1 MWKDN
6 VKQKLLF
13 FKGTRLFRVC
23 KNPKL
28 HASLGFFSSLV
39 SEFSL
44 SLRNK
49 QAAGRRRAKIIIMSS
64 SFGATTTTAA
74 DKEEHLTG
82 GNDNNNNKNKSTL
95 FGGKVAIVAATACA
109 TLALAP
115 FCYLQGARSAIAAS
129 HNANILLPLKA
140 ENDGRLTSSSFS
152 SSSSNS
158 HEQRRATDYGIERES
173 KLGEKSSKSVDVKR
187 NNNNNKINNNKRAAT
202 TSFAKKFVEAY
213 EHEKVEHRRRRSSS
227 ESASSS
233 SSSSSSSSKSNL
245 ISALSS
251 SKSKVP
257 IYVIALEDRPEEFEK
272 YEAIRTVF
280 PTAEPTHGIDPL
292 QWPNRIEDAQYAV
305 KGLRSYMQTHKS
317 DPALVDF
324 LKVRQE
330 PFVPSGLSY
339 GKEDDIPP
347 GINWIDQFDNFREHP
362 WLMAIDHRESDG
374 KLTEEEVGR
383 AHHIGCL
390 FAHLYQW
397 QLMLDRGE
405 KKALI
410 FESDAPRIM
419 EAIPF
424 WASEQVAEHA
434 PVDTDILLIRAQHV
448 GEKPPGPLATT
459 FIATNPNDSSEKQ
472 TINIHK
478 YKSAGAGAGLE
489 AYVVSSNF
497 AKKAQAYLARHG
509 ADMIDGYIIKL
520 CQSSYKH
527 AIYERAYYSMYHED
541 MFLEPYDA
549 AHPKPTVFNCYVAST
564 PDKAD

>member
-1 MWKDN
+1 MMWRRGDEEE
-6 VKQKLLF
+6 
-13 FKGTRLFRVC
+13 TRALTHHHHHGGDIESTKKR
-23 KNPKL
+23 
-28 HASLGFFSSLV
+28 
-39 SEFSL
+39 
-44 SLRNK
+44 
-49 QAAGRRRAKIIIMSS
+49 
-64 SFGATTTTAA
+64 TTTT
-74 DKEEHLTG
+74 TTR
-82 GNDNNNNKNKSTL
+82 SSSSSV
-95 FGGKVAIVAATACA
+95 FGGKLAVVAATACA
-109 TLALAP
+109 TFALAP
-115 FCYLQGARSAIAAS
+115 LCYLQGARSTINNGAAT
-129 HNANILLPLKA
+129 NA
-140 ENDGRLTSSSFS
+140 S
-152 SSSSNS
+152 SSSSS
-158 HEQRRATDYGIERES
+158 SVLTEQKPRTRSNDLNERGMLLGARSFDEGRSTGVEYDREKRINLSTEKKASTAT
-173 KLGEKSSKSVDVKR
+173 
-187 NNNNNKINNNKRAAT
+187 
-202 TSFAKKFVEAY
+202 FAKKFVEAY
-213 EHEKVEHRRRRSSS
+213 EHEKVEQRRRSG
-227 ESASSS
+227 EDTSSS
-233 SSSSSSSSKSNL
+233 SSSSSSNKNNNL
-245 ISALSS
+245 ISALGS

-272 YEAIRTVF
+272 YEAIRAVF
-280 PTAEPTHGIDPL
+280 PTAEPTHGVDPL

-305 KGLRSYMQTHKS
+305 KGLRSYMQSHKS

-339 GKEDDIPP
+339 GKDDGISP
-347 GINWIDQFDNFREHP
+347 GINWIDTFDNFREHP
-362 WLMAIDHRESDG
+362 WLMAIDHRGSDG

-397 QLMLDRGE
+397 QLMLDRGV

-424 WASEQVAEHA
+424 WASEQVADHA
-434 PVDTDILLIRAQHV
+434 PVDTDILLIRSQRV
-448 GEKPPGPLATT
+448 GEKPPGPLVST
-459 FIATNPNDSSEKQ
+459 FLATNPHDSSEKQ

-478 YKSAGAGAGLE
+478 YKSAGAGAGFE

-549 AHPKPTVFNCYVAST
+549 QHPKPTVFNCYVASM

>member
-1 MWKDN
+1 MMWRRGDEEE
-6 VKQKLLF
+6 
-13 FKGTRLFRVC
+13 TRALTHHHHHGGDIESTKKR
-23 KNPKL
+23 
-28 HASLGFFSSLV
+28 
-39 SEFSL
+39 
-44 SLRNK
+44 
-49 QAAGRRRAKIIIMSS
+49 
-64 SFGATTTTAA
+64 TTTT
-74 DKEEHLTG
+74 TTR
-82 GNDNNNNKNKSTL
+82 SSSSSV
-95 FGGKVAIVAATACA
+95 FGGKLAVVAATACA
-109 TLALAP
+109 TFALAP
-115 FCYLQGARSAIAAS
+115 LCYLQGARSTINNGAAT
-129 HNANILLPLKA
+129 NA
-140 ENDGRLTSSSFS
+140 S
-152 SSSSNS
+152 SSSSS
-158 HEQRRATDYGIERES
+158 SVLTEQKRTRSNDLDERGMLLGARSFDEGRSTGVEYDREKRINLSTEKKASTAT
-173 KLGEKSSKSVDVKR
+173 
-187 NNNNNKINNNKRAAT
+187 
-202 TSFAKKFVEAY
+202 FAKKFVEAY
-213 EHEKVEHRRRRSSS
+213 EHEKVEQRRRSG
-227 ESASSS
+227 EDTSSS
-233 SSSSSSSSKSNL
+233 SSSSSNKNNNL
-245 ISALSS
+245 ISALGS

-272 YEAIRTVF
+272 YEAIRAVF
-280 PTAEPTHGIDPL
+280 PTAEPTHGVDPL

-305 KGLRSYMQTHKS
+305 KGLRSYMQSHKS

-339 GKEDDIPP
+339 GKDDGISP
-347 GINWIDQFDNFREHP
+347 GINWIDTFDNFREHP
-362 WLMAIDHRESDG
+362 WLMAIDHRGSDG

-397 QLMLDRGE
+397 QLMLDRGV

-424 WASEQVAEHA
+424 WASEQVADHA
-434 PVDTDILLIRAQHV
+434 PVDTDILLIRSQRV
-448 GEKPPGPLATT
+448 GEKPPGPLVST
-459 FIATNPNDSSEKQ
+459 FLATNPHDSSEKQ

-478 YKSAGAGAGLE
+478 YKSAGAGAGFE

-497 AKKAQAYLARHG
+497 AKKAQAYLSRHG

-549 AHPKPTVFNCYVAST
+549 QHPKPTVFNCYVASM

>member
-1 MWKDN
+1 MMWRRGDEEE
-6 VKQKLLF
+6 
-13 FKGTRLFRVC
+13 TRALTHHHHHGGDIESTKKR
-23 KNPKL
+23 
-28 HASLGFFSSLV
+28 
-39 SEFSL
+39 
-44 SLRNK
+44 
-49 QAAGRRRAKIIIMSS
+49 
-64 SFGATTTTAA
+64 TTTT
-74 DKEEHLTG
+74 TTR
-82 GNDNNNNKNKSTL
+82 SSSSSV
-95 FGGKVAIVAATACA
+95 FGGKLAVVAATACA
-109 TLALAP
+109 TFALAP
-115 FCYLQGARSAIAAS
+115 LCYLQGARSTINNGAAT
-129 HNANILLPLKA
+129 NA
-140 ENDGRLTSSSFS
+140 S
-152 SSSSNS
+152 SSSSS
-158 HEQRRATDYGIERES
+158 SVLTEQKRTRSNDLDERGMLLGARSFDEGRSTGVEYDREKRINLSTEKKASTAT
-173 KLGEKSSKSVDVKR
+173 
-187 NNNNNKINNNKRAAT
+187 
-202 TSFAKKFVEAY
+202 FAKKFVEAY
-213 EHEKVEHRRRRSSS
+213 EHEKVEQRRRSG
-227 ESASSS
+227 EDTSSS
-233 SSSSSSSSKSNL
+233 SSSSSSNKNNNL
-245 ISALSS
+245 ISALGS

-272 YEAIRTVF
+272 YEAIRAVF
-280 PTAEPTHGIDPL
+280 PTAEPTHGVDPL

-305 KGLRSYMQTHKS
+305 KGLRSYMQSHKS

-339 GKEDDIPP
+339 GKDDGISP
-347 GINWIDQFDNFREHP
+347 GINWIDTFDNFREHP
-362 WLMAIDHRESDG
+362 WLMAIDHRGSDG

-397 QLMLDRGE
+397 QLMLDRGV

-424 WASEQVAEHA
+424 WASEQVADHA
-434 PVDTDILLIRAQHV
+434 PVDTDILLIRSQRV
-448 GEKPPGPLATT
+448 GEKPPGPLVST
-459 FIATNPNDSSEKQ
+459 FLATNPHDSSEKQ

-478 YKSAGAGAGLE
+478 YKSAGAGAGFE

-497 AKKAQAYLARHG
+497 AKKAQAYLSRHG

-549 AHPKPTVFNCYVAST
+549 QHPKPTVFNCYVASM

>member
-1 MWKDN
+1 MMWRRGDEEE
-6 VKQKLLF
+6 
-13 FKGTRLFRVC
+13 TRALTHHHHHGGDIESTKKR
-23 KNPKL
+23 
-28 HASLGFFSSLV
+28 
-39 SEFSL
+39 
-44 SLRNK
+44 
-49 QAAGRRRAKIIIMSS
+49 
-64 SFGATTTTAA
+64 TTTT
-74 DKEEHLTG
+74 TTR
-82 GNDNNNNKNKSTL
+82 SSSSSV
-95 FGGKVAIVAATACA
+95 FGGKLAVVAATACA
-109 TLALAP
+109 TFALAP
-115 FCYLQGARSAIAAS
+115 LCYLQGARSTINNGAAT
-129 HNANILLPLKA
+129 NA
-140 ENDGRLTSSSFS
+140 S
-152 SSSSNS
+152 SSSSS
-158 HEQRRATDYGIERES
+158 SVLTEQKPRTRSNDLNERGVLLGARSFDEGRSTGVEYDREKRINLSTEKKASTAT
-173 KLGEKSSKSVDVKR
+173 
-187 NNNNNKINNNKRAAT
+187 
-202 TSFAKKFVEAY
+202 FAKKFVEAY
-213 EHEKVEHRRRRSSS
+213 EHEKVEQRRRSG
-227 ESASSS
+227 EDTSSS
-233 SSSSSSSSKSNL
+233 SSSSSSNKNNNL
-245 ISALSS
+245 ISALGS

-272 YEAIRTVF
+272 YEAIRAVF
-280 PTAEPTHGIDPL
+280 PTAEPTHGVDPL

-305 KGLRSYMQTHKS
+305 KGLRSYMQSHKS

-339 GKEDDIPP
+339 GKDDGISP
-347 GINWIDQFDNFREHP
+347 GINWIDTFDNFREHP
-362 WLMAIDHRESDG
+362 WLMAIDHRGSDG

-397 QLMLDRGE
+397 QLMLDRGV

-424 WASEQVAEHA
+424 WASEQVADHA
-434 PVDTDILLIRAQHV
+434 PVDTDILLIRSQRV
-448 GEKPPGPLATT
+448 GEKPPGPLVST
-459 FIATNPNDSSEKQ
+459 FLATNPHDSSEKQ

-478 YKSAGAGAGLE
+478 YKSAGAGAGFE

-549 AHPKPTVFNCYVAST
+549 QHPKPTVFNCYVASM

>member
-1 MWKDN
+1 MMWRRGDEEE
-6 VKQKLLF
+6 
-13 FKGTRLFRVC
+13 TRALTHHHHHGGDIESKKKR
-23 KNPKL
+23 
-28 HASLGFFSSLV
+28 
-39 SEFSL
+39 
-44 SLRNK
+44 
-49 QAAGRRRAKIIIMSS
+49 
-64 SFGATTTTAA
+64 TTTT
-74 DKEEHLTG
+74 TTR
-82 GNDNNNNKNKSTL
+82 SSSSSV
-95 FGGKVAIVAATACA
+95 FGGKLAVVAATACA
-109 TLALAP
+109 TFALAP
-115 FCYLQGARSAIAAS
+115 LCYLQGARSTINNGAAT
-129 HNANILLPLKA
+129 NA
-140 ENDGRLTSSSFS
+140 S
-152 SSSSNS
+152 SSSSS
-158 HEQRRATDYGIERES
+158 SVLTEQKRTRSNDLDERGMLLGARSFDEGRSTGVEYDREKRINLSTEKKASTAT
-173 KLGEKSSKSVDVKR
+173 
-187 NNNNNKINNNKRAAT
+187 
-202 TSFAKKFVEAY
+202 FAKKFVEAY
-213 EHEKVEHRRRRSSS
+213 EHEKVEQRRRSG
-227 ESASSS
+227 EDTSSS
-233 SSSSSSSSKSNL
+233 SSSSNKNNNL
-245 ISALSS
+245 ISALGS

-272 YEAIRTVF
+272 YEAIRAVF
-280 PTAEPTHGIDPL
+280 PTAEPTHGVDPL

-305 KGLRSYMQTHKS
+305 KGLRSYMQSHKS

-339 GKEDDIPP
+339 GKDDGISP
-347 GINWIDQFDNFREHP
+347 GINWIDTFDNFREHP
-362 WLMAIDHRESDG
+362 WLMAIDHRGSDG

-397 QLMLDRGE
+397 QLMLDRGV

-424 WASEQVAEHA
+424 WASEQVADHA
-434 PVDTDILLIRAQHV
+434 PVDTDILLIRSQRV
-448 GEKPPGPLATT
+448 GEKPPGPLVST
-459 FIATNPNDSSEKQ
+459 FLATNPHDSSEKQ

-478 YKSAGAGAGLE
+478 YKSAGAGAGFE

-497 AKKAQAYLARHG
+497 AKKAQAYLSRHG

-549 AHPKPTVFNCYVAST
+549 QHPKPTVFNCYVASM

>member
-1 MWKDN
+1 MMWRRGDEEE
-6 VKQKLLF
+6 
-13 FKGTRLFRVC
+13 TRALTHHHHHGGDIESTKKR
-23 KNPKL
+23 
-28 HASLGFFSSLV
+28 
-39 SEFSL
+39 
-44 SLRNK
+44 
-49 QAAGRRRAKIIIMSS
+49 
-64 SFGATTTTAA
+64 TTTT
-74 DKEEHLTG
+74 TTR
-82 GNDNNNNKNKSTL
+82 SSSSSV
-95 FGGKVAIVAATACA
+95 FGGKLAVVAATACA
-109 TLALAP
+109 TFALAP
-115 FCYLQGARSAIAAS
+115 LCYLQGARSTINNGAAT
-129 HNANILLPLKA
+129 NA
-140 ENDGRLTSSSFS
+140 S
-152 SSSSNS
+152 SSSSS
-158 HEQRRATDYGIERES
+158 SVLTEQKPRTRSNDLNERGVLLGARSFDEGRSTGVEYDREKRINLSTEKKASTAT
-173 KLGEKSSKSVDVKR
+173 
-187 NNNNNKINNNKRAAT
+187 
-202 TSFAKKFVEAY
+202 FAKKFVEAY
-213 EHEKVEHRRRRSSS
+213 EHEKVEQRRRSG
-227 ESASSS
+227 EDTSSS
-233 SSSSSSSSKSNL
+233 SSSSSSSNKNNNL
-245 ISALSS
+245 ISALGS

-272 YEAIRTVF
+272 YEAIRAVF
-280 PTAEPTHGIDPL
+280 PTAEPTHGVDPL

-305 KGLRSYMQTHKS
+305 KGLRSYMQSHKS

-339 GKEDDIPP
+339 GKDDGISP
-347 GINWIDQFDNFREHP
+347 GINWIDTFDNFREHP
-362 WLMAIDHRESDG
+362 WLMAIDHRGSDG

-397 QLMLDRGE
+397 QLMLDRGV

-424 WASEQVAEHA
+424 WASEQVADHA
-434 PVDTDILLIRAQHV
+434 PVDTDILLIRSQRV
-448 GEKPPGPLATT
+448 GEKPPGPLVST
-459 FIATNPNDSSEKQ
+459 FLATNPHDSSEKQ

-478 YKSAGAGAGLE
+478 YKSAGAGAGFE

-497 AKKAQAYLARHG
+497 AKKAQAYLSRHG

-549 AHPKPTVFNCYVAST
+549 QHPKPTVFNCYVASM

>member
-1 MWKDN
+1 MMWRRGDEEE
-6 VKQKLLF
+6 
-13 FKGTRLFRVC
+13 TRALTHHHHHHGGDIESTKKR
-23 KNPKL
+23 
-28 HASLGFFSSLV
+28 
-39 SEFSL
+39 
-44 SLRNK
+44 
-49 QAAGRRRAKIIIMSS
+49 
-64 SFGATTTTAA
+64 TTTT
-74 DKEEHLTG
+74 TTTTI
-82 GNDNNNNKNKSTL
+82 SSSV
-95 FGGKVAIVAATACA
+95 FGGKLAVVAATACA
-109 TLALAP
+109 TFALAP
-115 FCYLQGARSAIAAS
+115 LCYLQGARSTINNGAAT
-129 HNANILLPLKA
+129 NA
-140 ENDGRLTSSSFS
+140 S
-152 SSSSNS
+152 SSSSS
-158 HEQRRATDYGIERES
+158 SVLTEQKPRTRSNDLNERGMLLGARSFDEGRSTGVEYDREKRINLSTEKKASTAT
-173 KLGEKSSKSVDVKR
+173 
-187 NNNNNKINNNKRAAT
+187 
-202 TSFAKKFVEAY
+202 FAKKFVEAY
-213 EHEKVEHRRRRSSS
+213 EHEKVEQRRRSG
-227 ESASSS
+227 EDTSSS
-233 SSSSSSSSKSNL
+233 SSSSSSNKNNNL
-245 ISALSS
+245 ISALGS

-272 YEAIRTVF
+272 YEAIRAVF
-280 PTAEPTHGIDPL
+280 PTAEPTHGVDPL

-305 KGLRSYMQTHKS
+305 KGLRSYMQSHKS

-339 GKEDDIPP
+339 GKDDGISP
-347 GINWIDQFDNFREHP
+347 GINWIDTFDNFREHP
-362 WLMAIDHRESDG
+362 WLMAIDHRGSDG

-397 QLMLDRGE
+397 QLMLDRGV

-424 WASEQVAEHA
+424 WASEQVADHA
-434 PVDTDILLIRAQHV
+434 PVDTDILLIRSQRV
-448 GEKPPGPLATT
+448 GEKPPGPLVST
-459 FIATNPNDSSEKQ
+459 FLATNPHDSSEKQ

-478 YKSAGAGAGLE
+478 YKSAGAGAGFE

-549 AHPKPTVFNCYVAST
+549 QHPKPTVFNCYVASM

>member
-1 MWKDN
+1 MMWRRGDEEE
-6 VKQKLLF
+6 
-13 FKGTRLFRVC
+13 TRALTHHHHHGGDIESTKKR
-23 KNPKL
+23 
-28 HASLGFFSSLV
+28 
-39 SEFSL
+39 
-44 SLRNK
+44 
-49 QAAGRRRAKIIIMSS
+49 
-64 SFGATTTTAA
+64 TTTT
-74 DKEEHLTG
+74 TTR
-82 GNDNNNNKNKSTL
+82 SSSSSV
-95 FGGKVAIVAATACA
+95 FGGKLAVVAATACA
-109 TLALAP
+109 TFALAP
-115 FCYLQGARSAIAAS
+115 LCYLQGARSTINNGAAT
-129 HNANILLPLKA
+129 NA
-140 ENDGRLTSSSFS
+140 S
-152 SSSSNS
+152 SSSSS
-158 HEQRRATDYGIERES
+158 SVLTEQKPRTRSNDLNERGMLLGARSFDEGRSTGVEYDREKRINLSTEKKASTAT
-173 KLGEKSSKSVDVKR
+173 
-187 NNNNNKINNNKRAAT
+187 
-202 TSFAKKFVEAY
+202 FAKKFVEAY
-213 EHEKVEHRRRRSSS
+213 EHEKVEQRRRSG
-227 ESASSS
+227 EDTSSS
-233 SSSSSSSSKSNL
+233 SSSSSSSNKNNNL
-245 ISALSS
+245 ISALGS

-272 YEAIRTVF
+272 YEAIRAVF
-280 PTAEPTHGIDPL
+280 PTAEPTHGVDPL

-305 KGLRSYMQTHKS
+305 KGLRSYMQSHKS

-339 GKEDDIPP
+339 GKDDGISP
-347 GINWIDQFDNFREHP
+347 GINWIDTFDNFREHP
-362 WLMAIDHRESDG
+362 WLMAIDHRGSDG

-397 QLMLDRGE
+397 QLMLDRGV

-424 WASEQVAEHA
+424 WASEQVADHA
-434 PVDTDILLIRAQHV
+434 PVDTDILLIRSQRV
-448 GEKPPGPLATT
+448 GEKPPGPLVST
-459 FIATNPNDSSEKQ
+459 FLATNPHDSSEKQ

-478 YKSAGAGAGLE
+478 YKSAGAGAGFE

-549 AHPKPTVFNCYVAST
+549 QHPKPTVFNCYVASM

>member
-1 MWKDN
+1 MMWRRGDEEE
-6 VKQKLLF
+6 
-13 FKGTRLFRVC
+13 TRALTHHHHHGGDIESKKKR
-23 KNPKL
+23 
-28 HASLGFFSSLV
+28 
-39 SEFSL
+39 
-44 SLRNK
+44 
-49 QAAGRRRAKIIIMSS
+49 
-64 SFGATTTTAA
+64 TTTT
-74 DKEEHLTG
+74 TTR
-82 GNDNNNNKNKSTL
+82 SSSSSV
-95 FGGKVAIVAATACA
+95 FGGKLAVVAATACA
-109 TLALAP
+109 TFALAP
-115 FCYLQGARSAIAAS
+115 LCYLQGARSTINNGAAT
-129 HNANILLPLKA
+129 NA
-140 ENDGRLTSSSFS
+140 S
-152 SSSSNS
+152 SSSSS
-158 HEQRRATDYGIERES
+158 SVLTEQKRTRSNDLDERGMLLGARSFDEGRSTGVEYDREKRINLSTEKKASTAT
-173 KLGEKSSKSVDVKR
+173 
-187 NNNNNKINNNKRAAT
+187 
-202 TSFAKKFVEAY
+202 FAKKFVEAY
-213 EHEKVEHRRRRSSS
+213 EHEKVEQRRRSG
-227 ESASSS
+227 EDTSSS
-233 SSSSSSSSKSNL
+233 SSSSSSSNKNNNL
-245 ISALSS
+245 ISALGS

-272 YEAIRTVF
+272 YEAIRAVF
-280 PTAEPTHGIDPL
+280 PTAEPTHGVDPL

-305 KGLRSYMQTHKS
+305 KGLRSYMQSHKS

-339 GKEDDIPP
+339 GKDDGISP
-347 GINWIDQFDNFREHP
+347 GINWIDTFDNFREHP
-362 WLMAIDHRESDG
+362 WLMAIDHRGSDG

-397 QLMLDRGE
+397 QLMLDRGV

-424 WASEQVAEHA
+424 WASEQVADHA
-434 PVDTDILLIRAQHV
+434 PVDTDILLIRSQRV
-448 GEKPPGPLATT
+448 GEKPPGPLVST
-459 FIATNPNDSSEKQ
+459 FLATNPHDSSEKQ

-497 AKKAQAYLARHG
+497 AKKAQAYLSRHG

-549 AHPKPTVFNCYVAST
+549 QHPKPTVFNCYVASM

>member
-1 MWKDN
+1 MMWRRGDEEE
-6 VKQKLLF
+6 
-13 FKGTRLFRVC
+13 TRALTHHHHHGGDIESTKKR
-23 KNPKL
+23 
-28 HASLGFFSSLV
+28 
-39 SEFSL
+39 
-44 SLRNK
+44 
-49 QAAGRRRAKIIIMSS
+49 
-64 SFGATTTTAA
+64 TTTT
-74 DKEEHLTG
+74 TTR
-82 GNDNNNNKNKSTL
+82 SSSSSV
-95 FGGKVAIVAATACA
+95 FGGKLAVVAATACA
-109 TLALAP
+109 TFALAP
-115 FCYLQGARSAIAAS
+115 LCYLQGARSTINNGAAT
-129 HNANILLPLKA
+129 NA
-140 ENDGRLTSSSFS
+140 S
-152 SSSSNS
+152 SSSSS
-158 HEQRRATDYGIERES
+158 SVLTEQKRTRSNDLDERGMLLGARSFDEGRSTGVEYDREKRINLSTEKKASTAT
-173 KLGEKSSKSVDVKR
+173 
-187 NNNNNKINNNKRAAT
+187 
-202 TSFAKKFVEAY
+202 FAKKFVEAY
-213 EHEKVEHRRRRSSS
+213 EHEKVEQRRRSG
-227 ESASSS
+227 EDTSSS
-233 SSSSSSSSKSNL
+233 SSSSSSNKNNNL
-245 ISALSS
+245 ISALGS

-272 YEAIRTVF
+272 YEAIRAVF
-280 PTAEPTHGIDPL
+280 PTAEPTHGVDPL

-305 KGLRSYMQTHKS
+305 KGLRSYMQSHKS

-339 GKEDDIPP
+339 GKDDGISP
-347 GINWIDQFDNFREHP
+347 GINWIDTFDNFREHP
-362 WLMAIDHRESDG
+362 WLMAIDHRGSDG

-397 QLMLDRGE
+397 QLMLDRGV

-424 WASEQVAEHA
+424 WASEQVADHA
-434 PVDTDILLIRAQHV
+434 PVDTDILLIRSQRV
-448 GEKPPGPLATT
+448 GEKPPGPLVST
-459 FIATNPNDSSEKQ
+459 FLATNPHDSSEKQ

-478 YKSAGAGAGLE
+478 YKSAGAGAGFE

-549 AHPKPTVFNCYVAST
+549 QHPKPTVFNCYVASM

>member
-1 MWKDN
+1 MMWRRGDEEE
-6 VKQKLLF
+6 
-13 FKGTRLFRVC
+13 TRALTHHHHHGGDIESTKKR
-23 KNPKL
+23 
-28 HASLGFFSSLV
+28 
-39 SEFSL
+39 
-44 SLRNK
+44 
-49 QAAGRRRAKIIIMSS
+49 
-64 SFGATTTTAA
+64 TTTT
-74 DKEEHLTG
+74 TTR
-82 GNDNNNNKNKSTL
+82 SSSSSV
-95 FGGKVAIVAATACA
+95 FGGKLAVVAATACA
-109 TLALAP
+109 TFALAP
-115 FCYLQGARSAIAAS
+115 LCYLQGARSTINNGAAT
-129 HNANILLPLKA
+129 NA
-140 ENDGRLTSSSFS
+140 S
-152 SSSSNS
+152 SSSSS
-158 HEQRRATDYGIERES
+158 SVLTEQKPRTRSNDLNERGVLLGARSFDEGRSTGVEYDREKRINLSTEKKASTAT
-173 KLGEKSSKSVDVKR
+173 
-187 NNNNNKINNNKRAAT
+187 
-202 TSFAKKFVEAY
+202 FAKKFVEAY
-213 EHEKVEHRRRRSSS
+213 EHEKVEQRRRSG
-227 ESASSS
+227 EGTSSS
-233 SSSSSSSSKSNL
+233 SSSSSSNKNNNL
-245 ISALSS
+245 ISALGS

-272 YEAIRTVF
+272 YEAIRAVF
-280 PTAEPTHGIDPL
+280 PTAEPTHGVDPL

-305 KGLRSYMQTHKS
+305 KGLRSYMQSHKS

-339 GKEDDIPP
+339 GKDDGISP
-347 GINWIDQFDNFREHP
+347 GINWIDTFDNFREHP
-362 WLMAIDHRESDG
+362 WLMAIDHRGSDG

-397 QLMLDRGE
+397 QLMLDRGV

-424 WASEQVAEHA
+424 WASEQVADHA
-434 PVDTDILLIRAQHV
+434 PVDTDILLIRSQRV
-448 GEKPPGPLATT
+448 GEKPPGPLVST
-459 FIATNPNDSSEKQ
+459 FLATNPHDSSEKQ

-478 YKSAGAGAGLE
+478 YKSAGAGAGFE

-549 AHPKPTVFNCYVAST
+549 QHPKPTVFNCYVASM

>member
-1 MWKDN
+1 MMWRRGDEEE
-6 VKQKLLF
+6 
-13 FKGTRLFRVC
+13 TRALTHHHHHGGDIESTKKR
-23 KNPKL
+23 
-28 HASLGFFSSLV
+28 
-39 SEFSL
+39 
-44 SLRNK
+44 
-49 QAAGRRRAKIIIMSS
+49 
-64 SFGATTTTAA
+64 TTTT
-74 DKEEHLTG
+74 TTR
-82 GNDNNNNKNKSTL
+82 SSSSSV
-95 FGGKVAIVAATACA
+95 FGGKLAVVAATACA
-109 TLALAP
+109 TFALAP
-115 FCYLQGARSAIAAS
+115 LCYLQGARSTINNGAAT
-129 HNANILLPLKA
+129 NA
-140 ENDGRLTSSSFS
+140 S
-152 SSSSNS
+152 SSSSS
-158 HEQRRATDYGIERES
+158 SVLTEQKRTLSNDLDERGMLLGARSFDEGRSTGVEYDREKRINLSTEKKASTAT
-173 KLGEKSSKSVDVKR
+173 
-187 NNNNNKINNNKRAAT
+187 
-202 TSFAKKFVEAY
+202 FAKKFVEAY
-213 EHEKVEHRRRRSSS
+213 EHEKVEQRRRSG
-227 ESASSS
+227 EDTSSS
-233 SSSSSSSSKSNL
+233 SSSSSSNKNNNL
-245 ISALSS
+245 ISALGS

-272 YEAIRTVF
+272 YEAIRAVF
-280 PTAEPTHGIDPL
+280 PTAEPTHGVDPL

-305 KGLRSYMQTHKS
+305 KGLRSYMQSHKS

-339 GKEDDIPP
+339 GKDDGISP
-347 GINWIDQFDNFREHP
+347 GINWIDTFDNFREHP
-362 WLMAIDHRESDG
+362 WLMAIDHRGSDG

-397 QLMLDRGE
+397 QLMLDRGV

-424 WASEQVAEHA
+424 WASEQVADHA
-434 PVDTDILLIRAQHV
+434 PVDTDILLIRSQRV
-448 GEKPPGPLATT
+448 GEKPPGPLVST
-459 FIATNPNDSSEKQ
+459 FLATNPHDSSEKQ

-478 YKSAGAGAGLE
+478 YKSAGAGAGFE

-497 AKKAQAYLARHG
+497 AKKAQAYLSRHG

-549 AHPKPTVFNCYVAST
+549 QHPKPTVFNCYVASM

>member
-1 MWKDN
+1 MMWRRGDEEE
-6 VKQKLLF
+6 
-13 FKGTRLFRVC
+13 TRALTHHHHHGGDIESTKKR
-23 KNPKL
+23 
-28 HASLGFFSSLV
+28 
-39 SEFSL
+39 
-44 SLRNK
+44 
-49 QAAGRRRAKIIIMSS
+49 
-64 SFGATTTTAA
+64 TTTT
-74 DKEEHLTG
+74 TTR
-82 GNDNNNNKNKSTL
+82 SSSSSV
-95 FGGKVAIVAATACA
+95 FGGKLAVVAATACA
-109 TLALAP
+109 TFALAP
-115 FCYLQGARSAIAAS
+115 LCYLQGARSTINNGAAT
-129 HNANILLPLKA
+129 NA
-140 ENDGRLTSSSFS
+140 S
-152 SSSSNS
+152 SSSSS
-158 HEQRRATDYGIERES
+158 SVLTEQKRTRSNDLDERGML
-173 KLGEKSSKSVDVKR
+173 LGARSFDEGRSTGVEYDREKR
-187 NNNNNKINNNKRAAT
+187 INLSTEKKAST
-202 TSFAKKFVEAY
+202 VTFAKKFVEAY
-213 EHEKVEHRRRRSSS
+213 EHEKVEQRRRSG
-227 ESASSS
+227 EDTSSS
-233 SSSSSSSSKSNL
+233 SSSSSSSNKNNNL
-245 ISALSS
+245 ISALGS

-272 YEAIRTVF
+272 YEAIRAVF
-280 PTAEPTHGIDPL
+280 PTAEPTHGVDPL

-305 KGLRSYMQTHKS
+305 KGLRSYMQSHKS

-339 GKEDDIPP
+339 GKDDGISP
-347 GINWIDQFDNFREHP
+347 GINWIDTFDNFREHP
-362 WLMAIDHRESDG
+362 WLMAIDHRGSDG

-397 QLMLDRGE
+397 QLMLDRGV

-424 WASEQVAEHA
+424 WASEQVADHA
-434 PVDTDILLIRAQHV
+434 PVDTDILLIRSQRV
-448 GEKPPGPLATT
+448 GEKPPGPLVST
-459 FIATNPNDSSEKQ
+459 FLATNPHDSSEKQ

-478 YKSAGAGAGLE
+478 YKSAGAGAGFE

-497 AKKAQAYLARHG
+497 AKKAQAYLSRHG

-549 AHPKPTVFNCYVAST
+549 QHPKPTVFNCYVASM

>member
-1 MWKDN
+1 MKWRRGDEEE
-6 VKQKLLF
+6 
-13 FKGTRLFRVC
+13 TRALTHHHHHGGDIESTKKR
-23 KNPKL
+23 
-28 HASLGFFSSLV
+28 
-39 SEFSL
+39 
-44 SLRNK
+44 
-49 QAAGRRRAKIIIMSS
+49 
-64 SFGATTTTAA
+64 TTTT
-74 DKEEHLTG
+74 TTR
-82 GNDNNNNKNKSTL
+82 SSSSV
-95 FGGKVAIVAATACA
+95 FGGKLAVVAATACA
-109 TLALAP
+109 TFALAP
-115 FCYLQGARSAIAAS
+115 LCYLQGARSTINNGAAT
-129 HNANILLPLKA
+129 NA
-140 ENDGRLTSSSFS
+140 S
-152 SSSSNS
+152 SSSSS
-158 HEQRRATDYGIERES
+158 SVLTEQKPRTRSNDLNERGMLLGARSFDEGRSTGVEYDREKRINLSTEKKASTAT
-173 KLGEKSSKSVDVKR
+173 
-187 NNNNNKINNNKRAAT
+187 
-202 TSFAKKFVEAY
+202 FAKKFVEAY
-213 EHEKVEHRRRRSSS
+213 EHEKVEQRRRSG
-227 ESASSS
+227 EDTSSS
-233 SSSSSSSSKSNL
+233 SSSSSSNKNNNL
-245 ISALSS
+245 ISALGS

-272 YEAIRTVF
+272 YEAIRAVF
-280 PTAEPTHGIDPL
+280 PTAEPTHGVDPL

-305 KGLRSYMQTHKS
+305 KGLRSYMQSHKS

-339 GKEDDIPP
+339 GKDDGISP
-347 GINWIDQFDNFREHP
+347 GINWIDTFDNFREHP
-362 WLMAIDHRESDG
+362 WLMAIDHRGSDG

-397 QLMLDRGE
+397 QLMLDRGV

-424 WASEQVAEHA
+424 WASEQVADHA
-434 PVDTDILLIRAQHV
+434 PVDTDILLIRSQRV
-448 GEKPPGPLATT
+448 GEKPPGPLVST
-459 FIATNPNDSSEKQ
+459 FLATNPHDSSEKQ

-478 YKSAGAGAGLE
+478 YKSAGAGAGFE

-549 AHPKPTVFNCYVAST
+549 QHPKPTVFNCYVASM

>member
-1 MWKDN
+1 MMWRQRGDEEEE
-6 VKQKLLF
+6 
-13 FKGTRLFRVC
+13 TRALTTHHHGVRGEEDIEST
-23 KNPKL
+23 KT
-28 HASLGFFSSLV
+28 
-39 SEFSL
+39 
-44 SLRNK
+44 R
-49 QAAGRRRAKIIIMSS
+49 
-64 SFGATTTTAA
+64 TTTT
-74 DKEEHLTG
+74 TTR
-82 GNDNNNNKNKSTL
+82 SSSSSI
-95 FGGKVAIVAATACA
+95 FGGKRAAVVAATACA
-109 TLALAP
+109 TFALAP
-115 FCYLQGARSAIAAS
+115 LCYLQGARSTIINGAAT
-129 HNANILLPLKA
+129 NA
-140 ENDGRLTSSSFS
+140 S
-152 SSSSNS
+152 SSSSVLTDQKRTLSNEDERGMLLGARS
-158 HEQRRATDYGIERES
+158 FDGGRSTGVEYDREKRINLSKDKKASTAT
-173 KLGEKSSKSVDVKR
+173 
-187 NNNNNKINNNKRAAT
+187 
-202 TSFAKKFVEAY
+202 FAKKFVEAY
-213 EHEKVEHRRRRSSS
+213 EHEKVEQRRRSG
-227 ESASSS
+227 EDTSSS
-233 SSSSSSSSKSNL
+233 SSSSSSSFSNKNNNL
-245 ISALSS
+245 ISSLGS

-272 YEAIRTVF
+272 YEAIRAVF
-280 PTAEPTHGIDPL
+280 PTAEPTHGVDPL

-305 KGLRSYMQTHKS
+305 KGLRSYMQSHKS

-339 GKEDDIPP
+339 GKDDGISP
-347 GINWIDQFDNFREHP
+347 GINWIDTFDNFREHP
-362 WLMAIDHRESDG
+362 WLMAIDHRGSDG
-374 KLTEEEVGR
+374 KLAEEEVGR

-397 QLMLDRGE
+397 QLMLDRGV

-424 WASEQVAEHA
+424 WASEQVADHA
-434 PVDTDILLIRAQHV
+434 PVDTDILLIRSQRV
-448 GEKPPGPLATT
+448 GEKPPGPLVST
-459 FIATNPNDSSEKQ
+459 FLATNPHDSSEKQ

-478 YKSAGAGAGLE
+478 YKSAGAGAGFE

-497 AKKAQAYLARHG
+497 AKKAQAYLAKHG

-549 AHPKPTVFNCYVAST
+549 QHPKPTVFNCYVASM

>member
-1 MWKDN
+1 MMWRRGDEEE
-6 VKQKLLF
+6 
-13 FKGTRLFRVC
+13 TRALTHHHHHGGDIESTKKR
-23 KNPKL
+23 
-28 HASLGFFSSLV
+28 
-39 SEFSL
+39 
-44 SLRNK
+44 
-49 QAAGRRRAKIIIMSS
+49 
-64 SFGATTTTAA
+64 TTTT
-74 DKEEHLTG
+74 TTTTR
-82 GNDNNNNKNKSTL
+82 SSSSSV
-95 FGGKVAIVAATACA
+95 FGGKLAVVAATACA
-109 TLALAP
+109 TFALAP
-115 FCYLQGARSAIAAS
+115 LCYLQGARSTINNGAAT
-129 HNANILLPLKA
+129 NA
-140 ENDGRLTSSSFS
+140 S
-152 SSSSNS
+152 SSSSS
-158 HEQRRATDYGIERES
+158 SVLTEQKPRTRSNDLNERGVLLGARSFDEGRSTGVEYDREKRINLSTEKKASTAT
-173 KLGEKSSKSVDVKR
+173 
-187 NNNNNKINNNKRAAT
+187 
-202 TSFAKKFVEAY
+202 FAKKFVEAY
-213 EHEKVEHRRRRSSS
+213 EHEKVEQRRRSG
-227 ESASSS
+227 EDTSSS
-233 SSSSSSSSKSNL
+233 SSSSSSNKNNNL
-245 ISALSS
+245 ISALGS

-272 YEAIRTVF
+272 YEAIRAVF
-280 PTAEPTHGIDPL
+280 PTAEPTHGVDPL

-305 KGLRSYMQTHKS
+305 KGLRSYMQSHKS

-339 GKEDDIPP
+339 GKDDGISP
-347 GINWIDQFDNFREHP
+347 GINWIDTFDNFREHP
-362 WLMAIDHRESDG
+362 WLMAIDHRGSDG

-397 QLMLDRGE
+397 QLMLDRGV

-424 WASEQVAEHA
+424 WASEQVADHA
-434 PVDTDILLIRAQHV
+434 PVDTDILLIRSQRV
-448 GEKPPGPLATT
+448 GEKPPGPLVST
-459 FIATNPNDSSEKQ
+459 FLATNPHDSSEKQ

-478 YKSAGAGAGLE
+478 YKSAGAGAGFE

-549 AHPKPTVFNCYVAST
+549 QHPKPTVFNCYVASM

>member
-1 MWKDN
+1 M
-6 VKQKLLF
+6 
-13 FKGTRLFRVC
+13 
-23 KNPKL
+23 
-28 HASLGFFSSLV
+28 
-39 SEFSL
+39 
-44 SLRNK
+44 
-49 QAAGRRRAKIIIMSS
+49 S
-64 SFGATTTTAA
+64 SFGATTTAA
-74 DKEEHLTG
+74 DNKDKEERLTG
-82 GNDNNNNKNKSTL
+82 GNDENKNKSTL

-115 FCYLQGARSAIAAS
+115 FFYLQGARSAIAAS
-129 HNANILLPLKA
+129 NNAKNILLPLKA

-152 SSSSNS
+152 SSSSSRS

-213 EHEKVEHRRRRSSS
+213 EHEKVEQRRRRSSS

-245 ISALSS
+245 ISALGS

-339 GKEDDIPP
+339 GKEDDISP
-347 GINWIDQFDNFREHP
+347 GVNWIDQFDNFREHP

-564 PDKAD
+564 PDKAG

>member
-1 MWKDN
+1 MKWRRGDEEE
-6 VKQKLLF
+6 
-13 FKGTRLFRVC
+13 TRALTHHHHHGGDIESTKKR
-23 KNPKL
+23 
-28 HASLGFFSSLV
+28 
-39 SEFSL
+39 
-44 SLRNK
+44 
-49 QAAGRRRAKIIIMSS
+49 
-64 SFGATTTTAA
+64 TTTT
-74 DKEEHLTG
+74 TTR
-82 GNDNNNNKNKSTL
+82 SSSSSV
-95 FGGKVAIVAATACA
+95 FGGKLAVVAATACA
-109 TLALAP
+109 TFALAP
-115 FCYLQGARSAIAAS
+115 LCYLQGARSTINNGAAT
-129 HNANILLPLKA
+129 NA
-140 ENDGRLTSSSFS
+140 S
-152 SSSSNS
+152 SSSSS
-158 HEQRRATDYGIERES
+158 SVLTEQKPRTRSNDLNERGMLLGARSFDEGRSTGVEYDREKRINLSTEKKASTAT
-173 KLGEKSSKSVDVKR
+173 
-187 NNNNNKINNNKRAAT
+187 
-202 TSFAKKFVEAY
+202 FAKKFVEAY
-213 EHEKVEHRRRRSSS
+213 EHEKVEQRRRSG
-227 ESASSS
+227 EDTSSS
-233 SSSSSSSSKSNL
+233 SSSSSSNKNNNL
-245 ISALSS
+245 ISALGS

-272 YEAIRTVF
+272 YEAIRAVF
-280 PTAEPTHGIDPL
+280 PTAEPTHGVDPL

-305 KGLRSYMQTHKS
+305 KGLRSYMQSHKS

-339 GKEDDIPP
+339 GKDDGISP
-347 GINWIDQFDNFREHP
+347 GINWIDTFDNFREHP
-362 WLMAIDHRESDG
+362 WLMAIDHRGSDG

-397 QLMLDRGE
+397 QLMLDRGV

-424 WASEQVAEHA
+424 WASEQVADHA
-434 PVDTDILLIRAQHV
+434 PVDTDILLIRSQRV
-448 GEKPPGPLATT
+448 GEKPPGPLVST
-459 FIATNPNDSSEKQ
+459 FLATNPHDSSEKQ

-478 YKSAGAGAGLE
+478 YKSAGAGAGFE

-549 AHPKPTVFNCYVAST
+549 QHPKPTVFNCYVASM

>member
-1 MWKDN
+1 MWRRGDEEE
-6 VKQKLLF
+6 
-13 FKGTRLFRVC
+13 TRALTHHHHHGGDIESTKKR
-23 KNPKL
+23 
-28 HASLGFFSSLV
+28 
-39 SEFSL
+39 
-44 SLRNK
+44 
-49 QAAGRRRAKIIIMSS
+49 
-64 SFGATTTTAA
+64 TTTT
-74 DKEEHLTG
+74 TTR
-82 GNDNNNNKNKSTL
+82 SSSSV
-95 FGGKVAIVAATACA
+95 FGGKLAVVAATACA
-109 TLALAP
+109 TFALAP
-115 FCYLQGARSAIAAS
+115 LCYLQGARSTINNGAAT
-129 HNANILLPLKA
+129 NA
-140 ENDGRLTSSSFS
+140 S
-152 SSSSNS
+152 SSSSS
-158 HEQRRATDYGIERES
+158 SVLTEQKRTRSNDLDERGMLLGARSFDEGRSTGVEYDREKRINLSTEKKASTAT
-173 KLGEKSSKSVDVKR
+173 
-187 NNNNNKINNNKRAAT
+187 
-202 TSFAKKFVEAY
+202 FAKKFVEAY
-213 EHEKVEHRRRRSSS
+213 EHEKVEQRRRSG
-227 ESASSS
+227 EDTSSS
-233 SSSSSSSSKSNL
+233 SSSSSSNKNNNL
-245 ISALSS
+245 ISALGS

-272 YEAIRTVF
+272 YEAIRAVF
-280 PTAEPTHGIDPL
+280 PTAEPTHGVDPL

-305 KGLRSYMQTHKS
+305 KGLRSYMQSHKS

-339 GKEDDIPP
+339 GKDDGISP
-347 GINWIDQFDNFREHP
+347 GINWIDTFDNFREHP
-362 WLMAIDHRESDG
+362 WLMAIDHRGSDG

-397 QLMLDRGE
+397 QLMLDRGV

-424 WASEQVAEHA
+424 WASEQVADHA
-434 PVDTDILLIRAQHV
+434 PVDTDILLIRSQRV
-448 GEKPPGPLATT
+448 GEKPPGPLVST
-459 FIATNPNDSSEKQ
+459 FLATNPHDSSEKQ

-478 YKSAGAGAGLE
+478 YKSAGAGAGFE

-497 AKKAQAYLARHG
+497 AKKAQAYLSRHG

-549 AHPKPTVFNCYVAST
+549 QHPKPTVFNCYVASM

>member
-1 MWKDN
+1 MMWRRGDEEE
-6 VKQKLLF
+6 
-13 FKGTRLFRVC
+13 TRALTHHHHHGGDIESTKKR
-23 KNPKL
+23 
-28 HASLGFFSSLV
+28 
-39 SEFSL
+39 
-44 SLRNK
+44 
-49 QAAGRRRAKIIIMSS
+49 
-64 SFGATTTTAA
+64 TTTT
-74 DKEEHLTG
+74 TTR
-82 GNDNNNNKNKSTL
+82 SSSSSV
-95 FGGKVAIVAATACA
+95 FGGKLAVVAATACA
-109 TLALAP
+109 TFALAP
-115 FCYLQGARSAIAAS
+115 LCYLQGARSTINNGAAT
-129 HNANILLPLKA
+129 NA
-140 ENDGRLTSSSFS
+140 S
-152 SSSSNS
+152 SSSSS
-158 HEQRRATDYGIERES
+158 SVLTEQKRTRSNDLDERGMLLGARSFDEGRSTGVEYDREKRINLSTEKKASTAT
-173 KLGEKSSKSVDVKR
+173 
-187 NNNNNKINNNKRAAT
+187 
-202 TSFAKKFVEAY
+202 FAKKFVEAY
-213 EHEKVEHRRRRSSS
+213 EHEKVEQRRRSG
-227 ESASSS
+227 EDTSSS
-233 SSSSSSSSKSNL
+233 SSSSSSSNKNNNL
-245 ISALSS
+245 ISALGS

-272 YEAIRTVF
+272 YEAIRAVF
-280 PTAEPTHGIDPL
+280 PTAEPTHGVDPL

-305 KGLRSYMQTHKS
+305 KGLRSYMQSHKS

-339 GKEDDIPP
+339 GKDDGISP
-347 GINWIDQFDNFREHP
+347 GINWIDTFDNFREHP
-362 WLMAIDHRESDG
+362 WLMAIDHRGSDG

-397 QLMLDRGE
+397 QLMLDRGV

-424 WASEQVAEHA
+424 WASEQVADHA
-434 PVDTDILLIRAQHV
+434 PVDTDILLIRSQRV
-448 GEKPPGPLATT
+448 GEKPPGPLVST
-459 FIATNPNDSSEKQ
+459 FLATNPHDSSEKQ

-478 YKSAGAGAGLE
+478 YKSAGAGAGFE

-497 AKKAQAYLARHG
+497 AKKAQAYLSRHG

-549 AHPKPTVFNCYVAST
+549 QHPKPTVFNCYVASM